1 MTAVRSVL
9 VMTNPHSGAGL
20 GSRTA
25 VAVWERFEARG
36 VTVTE
41 ICGTSARETER
52 LVRAAVTGDDRPD
65 AVVVVGGDGLMNLAL
80 DALAATGVP
89 LGLVPSGTGNDLARY
104 FDIPLTDPAAAADV
118 VLDGE
123 IRTIDLGV
131 VERGGIGRRFATVA
145 ATGLDA
151 RVTLRANRMTFP
163 RGSLRYTVAAAFEL
177 LGRMVLPYRLEYADG
192 SVHEIEAVMVAVGN
206 TSTYGGGMPICPDAV
221 PDDGLLD
228 VTVVGRIS
236 RATMAM
242 LLPRLASGHF
252 TDHPA
257 VSRHQVTG
265 LTLIADAPVTADG
278 EDFGAL
284 PVTIR
289 VLPGAQRICVP
300 AAASGP
306 VASR

>member
-1 MTAVRSVL
+1 MRSVL
-9 VMTNPHSGAGL
+9 LLTNPRSGVGL

-25 VAVWERFEARG
+25 AAAFERFAARG

-41 ICGTSARETER
+41 VCGTSADESAR
-52 LVRAAVTGDDRPD
+52 LVRAAVTGADRPD
-65 AVVVVGGDGLMNLAL
+65 VVVVAGGDGLVNLAL
-80 DALAATGVP
+80 DALADTGVP

-104 FDIPLTDPAAAADV
+104 FDIPRADPAAAADV

-123 IRTIDLGV
+123 NRTIDLGM
-131 VERGGIGRRFATVA
+131 VEREGSARRFATVA

-163 RGSLRYTVAAAFEL
+163 RGSLRYTAAAALEL
-177 LGRMVLPYRLEYADG
+177 FGRMVLPYRMEFADG
-192 SVHEIEAVMVAVGN
+192 TVLETDAVMVAVGN

-236 RATMAM
+236 RPTMAV
-242 LLPRLASGHF
+242 LLPRVASGHF
-252 TDHPA
+252 IAHPA
-257 VSRHQVTG
+257 VSRHRVTG
-265 LTLIADAPVTADG
+265 LTLAAEAPVTADG
-278 EDFGAL
+278 EDFGTL

-289 VLPGAQRICVP
+289 VLPGAQQIRVP
-300 AAASGP
+300 RA
-306 VASR
+306 